1 MVRTRRSRN
10 RQRRNWWRWYVSRF
24 DARAIVMT
32 VLGVLLFLVYALY
45 SLSAH
50 SAWYGDIA
58 PPIAPLGLKYSSTA
72 KVKPDVSVLLSGS
85 YDTHNEVVETITGSL
100 LVDERLVLYPN
111 ERTAK
116 VQVLNAIN
124 ASNNNVKRDHE
135 GTFRA
140 LVGCPSDCRHAR
152 LIRIGTVVVLLVN
165 RYDSGKPRAREANTA
180 LAELADRYA
189 KSSGLQR
196 LIEPDG
202 SLDQALALVA
212 VLCLLLLPFV
222 IWQAWC
228 VWRGQRTPYRAG
240 EFGTLAGVTDV
251 CLTARSMRRKGYLF
265 LAIRIT
271 LYIAVS
277 AIGGLVAV
285 GVLSEGYALISIAV
299 APIAWLVIQPFTRKR
314 RRRRIANPRPR
325 HLRRLIASLSGVL
338 GLLGVL
344 VLEIVAAAFIFIA
357 WVWGFTWVAV
367 VAPNAVQSLLFD
379 PTLSPVAST
388 ETALRIA
395 AILAVFYGGFASI
408 TAINRLGR
416 RVRWTA
422 ATVRTRTLANPV
434 VLYLRDFTDDTRLVA
449 AGDVISHPANEI
461 FSFRGR
467 VPYEEVIGREL
478 GRNGSVLAIAEPA
491 SPRIFLPLGA
501 SRKWISDR
509 QWHDAVLHQMSHAVL
524 VIIAVGATEGLLW
537 EITTATKKGL
547 LDKIILLMPPDK
559 DDALRMRWAATVN
572 AIRAAGGPALD
583 LTVDPACLLAI
594 QVSATG
600 PRQVI
605 VSDRRDE
612 YSYSAALEIALTSP
626 ATATI
631 TAAWITAQM
640 TKEAP
645 WESPPRSDQPRMHQ
659 SHRVLA
665 GVGRSSAVARNAIRV
680 SLRLLWAS
688 MDQLP
693 PVRHITKQWLAA
705 LLAFFL
711 NGVGID
717 RLPPVR
723 RRTKPWL
730 AALLAFFLNGVGIAL
745 YFRRRAD
752 VLVGIAL
759 GWPLFLLP
767 GFGQSEQ
774 SSGPTTE
781 RMFPWWAW
789 LWLGICALYAY
800 LRALSSNEWLNA
812 ADAGRYPSTR
822 AETGDI
828 KGSGDGTEP

>member
-1 MVRTRRSRN
+1 MVSAGQPRNRRRRSL
-10 RQRRNWWRWYVSRF
+10 WRWYVSRF
-24 DARAIVMT
+24 GARAMVMT
-32 VLGVLLFLVYALY
+32 ALGVLFFLVYALY
-45 SLSAH
+45 SQSADLT
-50 SAWYGDIA
+50 WYADIA
-58 PPIAPLGLKYSSTA
+58 PPLAPLGLKYSSTA
-72 KVKPDVSVLLSGS
+72 KVKPDVPGLLSGS
-85 YDTHNEVVETITGSL
+85 YDTHNDVVATTAGPL

-111 ERTAK
+111 ERMAK
-116 VQVLNAIN
+116 AQVLKVIN
-124 ASNNNVKRDHE
+124 ASDKAVKRDRE
-135 GTFRA
+135 GSFWV
-140 LVGCPSDCRHAR
+140 LVGCPSGCRHAR
-152 LIRIGTVVVLLVN
+152 LKRIGTVVVLLVN
-165 RYDSGKPRAREANTA
+165 RYGSGKPRARDANTA
-180 LAELADRYA
+180 LAELADSYA

-202 SLDQALALVA
+202 SLGQALVLVA
-212 VLCLLLLPFV
+212 VLCLLFLPFV

-228 VWRGQRTPYRAG
+228 VRRGQRTPYRVG
-240 EFGTLAGVTDV
+240 EFGTLARVTDV
-251 CLTARSMRRKGYLF
+251 CFTARSLRRQGYLF
-265 LAIRIT
+265 LGIRIA
-271 LYIAVS
+271 LFVAVS
-277 AIGGLVAV
+277 AIGGLVAA
-285 GVLSEGYALISIAV
+285 GVLSEGYALISLAA
-299 APIAWLVIQPFTRKR
+299 APVAWLVIQPFTRKR
-314 RRRRIANPRPR
+314 RRARNANPR
-325 HLRRLIASLSGVL
+325 HLRQLAESLSGVL

-344 VLEIVAAAFIFIA
+344 ALEIVGMAIIFAA
-357 WVWGFTWVAV
+357 WVWGFAWVAV
-367 VAPNAVQSLLFD
+367 VAPNIVQSLLFD
-379 PTLSPVAST
+379 PTLSPVASP

-395 AILAVFYGGFASI
+395 AILAVFYGGFAFI

-422 ATVRTRTLANPV
+422 AAVRTRNLGNPV
-434 VLYLRDFTDDTRLVA
+434 VLYLRDFTDDARLVA

-461 FSFRGR
+461 FSFRSR

-478 GRNGSVLAIAEPA
+478 GRNGSVLAIAEPG

-509 QWHDAVLHQMSHAVL
+509 EWHNAVLHQMSHAVL
-524 VIIAVGATEGLLW
+524 IIIAVGATEGLLW
-537 EITTATKKGL
+537 EVTTATQKGL

-583 LTVDPACLLAI
+583 LAFDPACLLAM

-600 PRQVI
+600 PRRVM

-612 YSYSAALEIALTSP
+612 YSYSAALDIALTSP

-640 TKEAP
+640 TKNAP
-645 WESPPRSDQPRMHQ
+645 RESPPRSDQPRMRRTHG
-659 SHRVLA
+659 VLA
-665 GVGRSSAVARNAIRV
+665 KVGRSAAVARNAIRV
-680 SLRLLWAS
+680 SPRLLWAS

-693 PVRHITKQWLAA
+693 PA
-705 LLAFFL
+705 
-711 NGVGID
+711 
-717 RLPPVR
+717 R

-752 VLVGIAL
+752 VVVGIAL
-759 GWPLFLLP
+759 VWPIFLLP

-781 RMFPWWAW
+781 QVFPWWAW

-800 LRALSSNEWLNA
+800 LRALSSNERLNV
-812 ADAGRYPSTR
+812 ADAGRHPSTR
-822 AETGDI
+822 TETDDVRRI
-828 KGSGDGTEP
+828 WR